1 MPSPSIVL
9 DPASDKNKTELVKI
23 AQRYDFPQFVKDAD
37 LETTMAPATI
47 AVTAYADPLHKK
59 YACHSAA
66 ATWLSAAYFHEKSA
80 EYHPNDQNKICER
93 FKRFSDYFGIRPAYD
108 AIVKR
113 ATDLRGSDQLP
124 DSSYAYVWQSKD
136 GIKERYYPMTNSLQ
150 VKTAAEWLQSN
161 CDRIPFIDRNKIAD
175 KILEKAAR
183 YGANMGEAITD
194 FIEKQAGRGIP
205 DPLEVCSMLENRA
218 RLANKHEQR
227 EAITKLAA
235 AVRTTPRTAL
245 QPKELIKL
253 AAIVD
258 LIDHNIGLKGKYTE
272 LIPRAE
278 DVLFKVS
285 YTKAA
290 ADITKLCTLQTGN
303 AYDKSQ
309 FSKLAR
315 EDVVS
320 LFGNDFA
327 DEVCR
332 GFDIDPEK
340 IAEVAHTLPR
350 PDAELLERLMSEAG
364 QHPQLSKSAE
374 FREIDDATL
383 EELAKAYGQG

>member
-9 DPASDKNKTELVKI
+9 DPANDKNKAELVKI
-23 AQRYDFPQFVKDAD
+23 AQRYDFPQFVRDAD
-37 LETTMAPATI
+37 LETTMAPETI
-47 AVTAYADPLHKK
+47 AVTAYADPVHKK
-59 YACHSAA
+59 YACHSAP
-66 ATWLSAAYFHEKSA
+66 ATWLSAVYFHEKSA
-80 EYHPNDQNKICER
+80 EYHPSEQVKICER

-113 ATDLRGSDQLP
+113 ANELRGSDQLP

-136 GIKERYYPMTNSLQ
+136 GVKERYYPMTNSLQ
-150 VKTAAEWLQSN
+150 VKTAAEWLNSN
-161 CDRIPFIDRNKIAD
+161 YDRIPFIDRNKIAG
-175 KILEKAAR
+175 KILDKAAR
-183 YGANMGEAITD
+183 YGADMGEALTE
-194 FIEKQAGRGIP
+194 FIEKQAGLGIP
-205 DPLEVCSMLENRA
+205 DPPEVCRMLENRA
-218 RLANKHEQR
+218 KLARKQEQR
-227 EAITKLAA
+227 DAITKLAA
-235 AVRTTPRTAL
+235 AVRTTPHTAL
-245 QPKELIKL
+245 QPRELLKL

-258 LIDHNIGLKGKYTE
+258 LIDHNIGLKGKYSD
-272 LIPRAE
+272 LIPRPE
-278 DVLFKVS
+278 DVIFKIS
-285 YTKAA
+285 YIKAA
-290 ADITKLCTLQTGN
+290 ADIAELCTLQTGN
-303 AYDKSQ
+303 AYAKSQ

-320 LFGNDFA
+320 LFGTDFA

-364 QHPQLSKSAE
+364 QHPQLGKSAE

-383 EELAKAYGQG
+383 EELAKAYGRG